1 MISWNIFLSSNLTS
15 LVRTFDGWSWSPFQ
29 YSAVPN
35 KRAVWNKQAGGTFFE
50 NSINEQSGINEEG
63 GFFKNSDKR
72 AGWNK
77 KAGWNIEKFTNITY
91 LGYQVPIYHTNA
103 KNWILKNVWLIK
115 VRIITYLPIISRLIV
130 QNRYIIN

>member
-1 MISWNIFLSSNLTS
+1 MVCTYVTS
-15 LVRTFDGWSWSPFQ
+15 

-50 NSINEQSGINEEG
+50 NSINEQSGINEKG

-91 LGYQVPIYHTNA
+91 LGYQVPLHTVLT
-103 KNWILKNVWLIK
+103 LKKYFKKCLVDQSTHNYLFTYYIK
-115 VRIITYLPIISRLIV
+115 VDCSK
-130 QNRYIIN
+130 